1 MLIYILKK
9 NLRTTQIES
18 KGKNSCHSEKLS
30 IKTVGKMA
38 QFIGNYLSLKPP
50 WRYRIHMAW
59 PSVFHCEGAVAKVG
73 GGGGTTTIYS
83 WGTDTFWKLCVLN
96 EKHWDPAGGARDA
109 SHVGGALL
117 PMLLPPC
124 SHPPWQVVP
133 SPFWALPFLLPTAP
147 IQSCNQPFEAGKADG
162 CCCRGKIKWDET
174 YLIWEASSFK
184 FRPKKKV
191 YF

>member
-1 MLIYILKK
+1 
-9 NLRTTQIES
+9 
-18 KGKNSCHSEKLS
+18 
-30 IKTVGKMA
+30 MA

-50 WRYRIHMAW
+50 GRYRVHMAW
-59 PSVFHCEGAVAKVG
+59 PSVFHREGAVAAVVVG
-73 GGGGTTTIYS
+73 GHYHHILLGSRHVLEIACFEWKALGACRRSS
-83 WGTDTFWKLCVLN
+83 WW
-96 EKHWDPAGGARDA
+96 
-109 SHVGGALL
+109 GGALL

-124 SHPPWQVVP
+124 SHPPWRVVP

-147 IQSCNQPFEAGKADG
+147 IQSRNQPFEAGKADG